1 MSVNAVDYICER
13 IANSDEFELS
23 YKKLFLTTSKNR
35 FNSNSSNPITNQ
47 EYHKLL
53 KYSDFLS
60 NSDDSYY
67 TEST

>member
-1 MSVNAVDYICER
+1 MSVSAVDYICER
-13 IANSDEFELS
+13 IANSDEFELI
-23 YKKLFLTTSKNR
+23 YKKLFLTISKNR
-35 FNSNSSNPITNQ
+35 FNSKFSNPITNQ

-67 TEST
+67 